1 MPARGGG
8 EAGGLP
14 WGPRTRGLLLPEL
27 HDGRILRPQSLYCLN
42 PQHPGCFWNVPDPS
56 CAFQG
61 LLISLGNI
69 SLPETCT
76 QGIQRELPSHKE
88 AGDGESLPLAPSPL
102 RCPFH
107 GQPVSEATRCCLCGC
122 LVFSPPLFKRHC
134 CTGTTSPPTPT
145 PPPMT
150 LGKAKALIPGK

>member
-69 SLPETCT
+69 SLAETCT

-102 RCPFH
+102 RCP
-107 GQPVSEATRCCLCGC
+107 STASLCLR
-122 LVFSPPLFKRHC
+122 PPGAVCVDASCSVHLCSNVTAVPGPLHL
-134 CTGTTSPPTPT
+134 
-145 PPPMT
+145 PPP
-150 LGKAKALIPGK
+150 PHPR